1 VEWLVPLSTPDP
13 FTAHWMVNGLLAHA
27 DSLATQEE
35 VFNNTCIVEFL
46 LQSHRCRHFKN
57 VFMWKWCR
65 YSSAVDL
72 LQASYHGSKEAREKI
87 KDGKPIRAEIYVQ
100 VSIKREKFWYK
111 CTVTK
116 NWEINCFHIVF
127 PRPPDADHG
136 INEVMV
142 WIALC
147 LLLVIDM
154 FT

>member
-1 VEWLVPLSTPDP
+1 
-13 FTAHWMVNGLLAHA
+13 
-27 DSLATQEE
+27 
-35 VFNNTCIVEFL
+35 VEFL
-46 LQSHRCRHFKN
+46 LQSRRCRHFKD

-72 LQASYHGSKEAREKI
+72 LQASYHGSKEACKKI
-87 KDGKPIRAEIYVQ
+87 KEGKPIPAEIYVQ
-100 VSIKREKFWYK
+100 VGIKREKLWYK

-127 PRPPDADHG
+127 PRPPDADCG
-136 INEVMV
+136 IHEVMV